1 MVESAESLTSKW
13 EAYAVS
19 QCGKLAEVRAEEDLR
34 NVSADVI
41 SKACFGSSYLKG
53 KEIFSKLRTL
63 QKAISKQSFLFGSHT
78 FGYVRIFL
86 YETVSP

>member
-13 EAYAVS
+13 EAYTES
-19 QCGKLAEVRAEEDLR
+19 QGGKMAEIKAEDDLR
-34 NVSADVI
+34 SVSADVI

-63 QKAISKQSFLFGSHT
+63 QKAISKQSFLFGSNA
-78 FGYVRIFL
+78 FGYICH
-86 YETVSP
+86 T